1 MEIKVTFFNQLKM
14 LIDLIVM
21 SILFLILLFLIN
33 VTELKLE
40 YFILISYLVFFF
52 FPVLLLHI
60 NYLKE
65 NLDNVFI
72 LESNIIINKN
82 SLETLKYSSEE
93 IREIVFFMNGSRG
106 TVNGTLAFSNYYYAK
121 IELLDGSNFI
131 ITSLCSNKIDKI
143 LKDNFKN
150 IEIRTEKVFYPMI
163 NQ

>member
-1 MEIKVTFFNQLKM
+1 MEIEVTFFNQLKM
-14 LIDLIVM
+14 LIDLIVV

-33 VTELKLE
+33 VIELKWG

-72 LESNIIINKN
+72 VESNVIINKN
-82 SLETLKYSSEE
+82 SLEKLKYTSEE
-93 IREIVFFMNGSRG
+93 ICEIIFFMNGSKG

-121 IELLDGSNFI
+121 IELLDGSSFV

-143 LKDNFKN
+143 LRDNFKN
-150 IEIRTEKVFYPMI
+150 VEIRIEKVFYPMI

>member
-1 MEIKVTFFNQLKM
+1 MGIFCINFLFG
-14 LIDLIVM
+14 
-21 SILFLILLFLIN
+21 IL
-33 VTELKLE
+33 
-40 YFILISYLVFFF
+40 F

-65 NLDNVFI
+65 NFDNVFI

-82 SLETLKYSSEE
+82 SLETLKYTSEE
-93 IREIVFFMNGSRG
+93 IREIIFFMNGSKG

-121 IELLDGSNFI
+121 IELLDGSSFI

-150 IEIRTEKVFYPMI
+150 VEIRIEKVFYPLI